1 MKLKAEIRNPKS
13 ERRKLSGEVRI
24 RISDFGR
31 GCARERA
38 STFIIV
44 LWIAFGLVSL
54 TVYFA
59 SSMSFE
65 LHASDNRVCGLAAEE
80 AIEGAARYVGYLL
93 SNLQTNGA
101 APDPTTYQCQAVPVS
116 DAHFWLIGRGDGQGR
131 ADQLTFGLI
140 DEASKLNLNVPSTKL
155 LAPF

>member
-1 MKLKAEIRNPKS
+1 MARLLEFDYRKYESAHRRARAHPTRQRQSKRNSQSGPHRAHCPPDVPMPNEPMRLSSKSQAPSSREIPK
-13 ERRKLSGEVRI
+13 G
-24 RISDFGR
+24 
-31 GCARERA
+31 

-116 DAHFWLIGRGDGQGR
+116 D
-131 ADQLTFGLI
+131 
-140 DEASKLNLNVPSTKL
+140 
-155 LAPF
+155 